1 MDLRWK
7 CQWNQGLG
15 RDFVKDERLAPQRMP
30 WWEFFGAEGMNNGN
44 ATILGPTPEKLW
56 ESSQRSGF
64 LFKGYLW
71 YPLISL
77 GIVVK
82 KLNRKTQH
90 NTYLLFKKTSSN
102 LIIIPTA
109 GVLPLL
115 GSKRPRQWAM
125 SARRL
130 RRDSSWKCGEIAV
143 WASFSLILYTYII
156 PICSMYG
163 IFTYIWVIYG
173 VNVGKYSIHGA
184 YGIYT

>member
-64 LFKGYLW
+64 LFKGYPW

-77 GIVVK
+77 GIVVT

-90 NTYLLFKKTSSN
+90 NTYLLFKKNIIEPNYNSYSWGPSTFRLETS
-102 LIIIPTA
+102 
-109 GVLPLL
+109 
-115 GSKRPRQWAM
+115 KAM
-125 SARRL
+125 SHECAETPARFEL
-130 RRDSSWKCGEIAV
+130 KMWRDCSLSIVFVDPVYIYHTHMLHVWYIYLHLGHLWGKC
-143 WASFSLILYTYII
+143 W
-156 PICSMYG
+156 
-163 IFTYIWVIYG
+163 
-173 VNVGKYSIHGA
+173 
-184 YGIYT
+184 